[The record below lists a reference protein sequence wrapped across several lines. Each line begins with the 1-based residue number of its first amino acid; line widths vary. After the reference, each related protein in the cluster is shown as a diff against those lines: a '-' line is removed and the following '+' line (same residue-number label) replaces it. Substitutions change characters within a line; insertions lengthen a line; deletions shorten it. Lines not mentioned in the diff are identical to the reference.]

1 MNTFR
6 SPSIIITGEGSFQK
20 VIELVQQHQAEKVHL
35 FADPVLIRL
44 NVLKPLAEAFE
55 EKKIELEI
63 FSDIQPEPTAAAGN
77 RAKAALADS
86 GADLVIGIGGGSCLD
101 LAKAAAVLS
110 SHEGAVEDYL
120 NLTGTKSLSNK
131 GLPKLLI
138 PTTSGTGAEMTDIA
152 VFSLEDSKDVITHP
166 NLLADAVIIDP
177 ELTYSL
183 PPRAT
188 ASSGI
193 DALTHAIESYLSV
206 HADVLTDTL
215 ALEAA
220 GKIAASLRKAVLN
233 GSDQEAR
240 NSMSWGS
247 MLAGLSFFNAGVAGV
262 HALAYPLGGL
272 FKMPHGESN
281 AVLLPYVM
289 DEIRDSCSGKMA
301 ILARRLGIEKNGRTD
316 EELARLAVL
325 EMKHLIQDTGLPL
338 SLREYGIKEEDLD
351 RLADNG
357 AKQTRLLSRSPKP
370 LSRDD
375 IKRIYTAAF
384 HGNLKAAGVSG
395 DVSYSD

>member
-1 MNTFR
+1 
-6 SPSIIITGEGSFQK
+6 
-20 VIELVQQHQAEKVHL
+20 
-35 FADPVLIRL
+35 
-44 NVLKPLAEAFE
+44 
-55 EKKIELEI
+55 
-63 FSDIQPEPTAAAGN
+63 
-77 RAKAALADS
+77 
-86 GADLVIGIGGGSCLD
+86 
-101 LAKAAAVLS
+101 
-110 SHEGAVEDYL
+110 
-120 NLTGTKSLSNK
+120 
-131 GLPKLLI
+131 
-138 PTTSGTGAEMTDIA
+138 
-152 VFSLEDSKDVITHP
+152 
-166 NLLADAVIIDP
+166 
-177 ELTYSL
+177 
-183 PPRAT
+183 
-188 ASSGI
+188 
-193 DALTHAIESYLSV
+193 
-206 HADVLTDTL
+206 
-215 ALEAA
+215 
-220 GKIAASLRKAVLN
+220 
-233 GSDQEAR
+233 
-240 NSMSWGS
+240 
-247 MLAGLSFFNAGVAGV
+247 
-262 HALAYPLGGL
+262 
-272 FKMPHGESN
+272 MPHGESN